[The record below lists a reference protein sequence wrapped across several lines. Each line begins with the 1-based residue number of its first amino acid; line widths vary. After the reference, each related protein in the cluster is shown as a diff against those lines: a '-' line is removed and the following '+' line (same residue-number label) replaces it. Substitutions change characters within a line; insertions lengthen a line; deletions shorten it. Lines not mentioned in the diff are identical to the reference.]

1 MAEPTAADA
10 TYLQENPDMA
20 EAFDRK
26 FGAGVSAGI
35 LAQAQEAAPAA
46 PPSATPEAPTPA
58 PPEAAPQDDG
68 VDGFIDNALDIAS
81 GIPSGILESVD
92 NGGKLLED
100 MLDSVG
106 VPTGVRL
113 TNSQGEFDPG
123 FMSRD
128 DYNAS
133 VDSGEMQP
141 LLGDRNKP
149 ENGGLLNAVDEPDT
163 AVGKLTQG
171 VSQFAVG
178 LLGAGKILKGAGM
191 LKLAA
196 KGAVVD
202 FSLFDPHEKRLSDI
216 ADEWGYGNI
225 VTDALKSEPG
235 DNAWIGRLKNA
246 GEGVILGGVLDSFIA
261 SIKVLK
267 GAKHKDVAAVEAALK
282 EADDAAGKAYDADG
296 NVIPQEAP
304 VAPAAV
310 ADEAAPVAP
319 TTVADEAAPVVKPVE
334 RDIIDTSRPPTP
346 EELADKAYKTDGVD
360 MGGEVFNEATAAE
373 VDAIAKEIARTGA
386 LPKDIAGRMNL
397 ARHVKNAVDQRD
409 LSAINAA
416 LSTVFKKSLSGVS
429 KTKSLASMK
438 STAVSIVRR
447 LDFSA
452 DPELAVQAALQ
463 RAGGVEQLQS
473 ELMAAELMTVSL
485 ETSANKLSQ
494 DITAGIFDAFGG
506 SKAAAEAEYVRMIKM
521 AAEANTVTQ
530 TILSGAGRTLRASQE
545 GGAVSQAFGGVKTA
559 IAQADHMAR
568 SKLGDSIEGVRD
580 AAEKATGKQ
589 PKVSHK
595 QIDPTMTAEEILH
608 IREAAEL
615 EPSVFT
621 KVASR
626 VYLGAADGVPA
637 VVEYTL
643 NALLSGVHTH
653 VANVAGTFY
662 RMNMDPIE
670 HYISGV
676 PLLNWSRRGNKV
688 ARQEALDTFLGTYK
702 ASLHASKMAFHV
714 LLKGENILDPLQKI
728 NESDVVTSIG
738 NRNFDASDM
747 MNIFDNDLTAGE
759 MFTQTIRNGKN
770 GLIKAASNMKDEG
783 ATAAAKNVL
792 GNTVRA
798 PSRLL
803 AAEDEFFKVAAYHGK
818 VGALARKQAIEEI
831 TAKQASAIADGRAFN
846 FDKELAAS
854 IDQKMKDAI
863 RARELSATEKA
874 SMSPDDLL
882 ALQNGKANDAA
893 GLAYAEDITFTSRLE
908 YGIGKHLQAYAQ
920 EAPAFKFI
928 LPFIRTPTNIFR
940 YTLHRTPLLG
950 MIQKDMRDAIRQG
963 GVARQRAFAKQTVG
977 IAFWATAG
985 AMVATGKIT
994 GGYPK
999 NKADRQLWKEAGI
1012 QPYSFVTED
1021 DDGIKTYTSF
1031 QRAEPGSTSFGM
1043 VADLFKILEK
1053 QDEHNAGELSVA
1065 MVAALVANMTSKT
1078 YLKGLQD
1085 TIRFLQDMDGYG
1097 ENFMANRFG
1106 MLVPSI
1112 LSHFNDDPYLR
1123 EAHGIAEAML
1133 AKTSFS
1139 KRLDPQRNVLGQPIL
1154 KPTEAY
1160 GPDDISPFAITTWK
1174 SDVVRDELIRLE
1186 ASIGFPAT
1194 SKGNIDLLSEDLR
1207 VSDTQSAYDRWLEL
1221 TGTIDVGGMTLHQAL
1236 EDLIDHPDWDTL
1248 ESDDFDNGEFA
1259 APGTKV
1265 GQVRALIREYQ
1276 QIALEDLRDEH
1287 PKLDEMLMNDEDAKD
1302 DYKYSGRVP
1311 EALQQ

>member
-26 FGAGVSAGI
+26 FGEGVSAGI
-35 LAQAQEAAPAA
+35 LSQQEE
-46 PPSATPEAPTPA
+46 ATPQPQAPTE
-58 PPEAAPQDDG
+58 EAVPQDDG
-68 VDGFIDNALDIAS
+68 VDGFIDNALDIAK
-81 GIPSGILESVD
+81 GIPSGVFEAID

-100 MLDSVG
+100 AADAVG
-106 VPTGVRL
+106 IPTGVRL
-113 TNSQGEFDPG
+113 TNAQGDFDPG

-128 DYNAS
+128 DYRAS
-133 VDSGEMQP
+133 VESGEMQP
-141 LLGDRNKP
+141 LLGDRNVP
-149 ENGGLLNAVDEPDT
+149 EAGGLLNSVQEPDT
-163 AVGKLTQG
+163 TAGKLTQG
-171 VSQFAVG
+171 VSQFVVG
-178 LLGAGKILKGAGM
+178 LVGAGKFIKGAGM
-191 LKLAA
+191 FKMAA

-216 ADEWGYGNI
+216 AEEWGYGNI
-225 VTDALKSEPG
+225 VTEALKSEPG
-235 DNAWIGRLKNA
+235 DDAWIGRLKNA
-246 GEGVILGGVLDSFIA
+246 GEGVLIGGVIDTLVTG
-261 SIKVLK
+261 IKVIK
-267 GAKHKDVAAVEAALK
+267 SAKHKDVAAVEAALK
-282 EADDAAGKAYDADG
+282 EADEAAGKVYDVDG
-296 NVIPQEAP
+296 NVIPQEVP
-304 VAPAAV
+304 VAPASV
-310 ADEAAPVAP
+310 ADEVEPA
-319 TTVADEAAPVVKPVE
+319 VKPVQ
-334 RDIIDTSRPPTP
+334 RDILDVSTPPTP
-346 EELADKAYKTDGVD
+346 KEVADKAYKTDGVD
-360 MGGEVFNEATAAE
+360 MGAEVFNKATADE
-373 VDAIAKEIARTGA
+373 VDSIAAEIARTGA

-397 ARHVKNAVDQRD
+397 ARHVKNAVNQGD

-416 LSTVFKKSLSGVS
+416 LSTVFKRSLVGVS
-429 KTKSLASMK
+429 KTQSLVSMK
-438 STAVSIVRR
+438 ATAVSIVRR
-447 LDFSA
+447 LDFTA

-473 ELMAAELMTVSL
+473 ELMAAELMTISL

-494 DITAGIFDAFGG
+494 DISSGIFDAFGG
-506 SKAAAEAEYVRMIKM
+506 SKEAAEAEYVRMIKM

-568 SKLGDSIEGVRD
+568 SKLGDSIEGVRE

-595 QIDPTMTAEEILH
+595 QIDPTMTDEEILL

-615 EPSVFT
+615 EPSVLS

-626 VYLGAADGVPA
+626 VYLGVADGVPA
-637 VVEYTL
+637 VVEWTL
-643 NALLSGVHTH
+643 NSLLSGVKTH
-653 VANVAGTFY
+653 IANISGGFY
-662 RMNMDPIE
+662 RLNMDPIE
-670 HYISGV
+670 HYASGV
-676 PLLNWSRRGNKV
+676 PLLNGSLRANKA

-702 ASLHASKMAFHV
+702 ATLDASKMAFHV

-728 NESDVVTSIG
+728 NESDVITSIG
-738 NRNFDASDM
+738 DRNFDASEM

-759 MFTQTIRNGKN
+759 MFIQTIRNGKN
-770 GLIKAASNMKDEG
+770 EVTKGLQNLKDEG
-783 ATAAAKNVL
+783 AKAGAKNIL
-792 GNTVRA
+792 GNIVRM

-818 VGALARKQAIEEI
+818 VGALSRKQAIEEV
-831 TAKQASAIADGRAFN
+831 TRKQSSALADGRAFD
-846 FDKELAAS
+846 FDKELANS
-854 IDQKMKDAI
+854 IETKMNDAI
-863 RARELSATEKA
+863 RARELSEMDKGA
-874 SMSPDDLL
+874 MSPDDMLS
-882 ALQNGKANDAA
+882 LQNGKANDSA
-893 GLAYAEDITFTSRLE
+893 GLTYAEDITFTNRLE
-908 YGIGKHLQAYAQ
+908 YGIGKSLQAYAQ

-940 YTLHRTPLLG
+940 YTLQRTPLLG
-950 MIQKDMRDAIRQG
+950 MAQKDMRDAIRAG
-963 GVARQRAFAKQTVG
+963 GASKQRAMAKQAIGT
-977 IAFWATAG
+977 AFWITAG
-985 AMVATGKIT
+985 AMVAQGKIT
-994 GGYPK
+994 GGPPK

-1012 QPYSFVTED
+1012 QPYSHVQENA
-1021 DDGIKTYTSF
+1021 DGTKTYTSY
-1031 QRAEPGSTSFGM
+1031 QRAEPGSNHFGL

-1053 QDEHNAGELSVA
+1053 QDEHNAGELSIA
-1065 MVAALVANMTSKT
+1065 MMSALVANMTSKT

-1097 ENFMANRFG
+1097 ENFTANRFG
-1106 MLVPSI
+1106 MLVPSV
-1112 LSHFNDDPYLR
+1112 LSQFNDDPYLR
-1123 EAHGIAEAML
+1123 EAYGIAEAML
-1133 AKTSFS
+1133 AKTPFS
-1139 KRLDPQRNVLGQPIL
+1139 ARLDPQRNVLGQAIL

-1160 GPDDISPFAITTWK
+1160 GPDNISPFAITTWK

-1221 TGTIDVGGMTLHQAL
+1221 TGTIDIGGFTLHQAL
-1236 EDLIDHPDWDTL
+1236 EDLIDHPDWDKY

-1265 GQVRALIREYQ
+1265 GEARAVIREYQ
-1276 QIALEDLRDEH
+1276 QTALEDLRYEH
-1287 PKLDEMLMNDEDAKD
+1287 PKLDEMLLADEDAKD

-1311 EALQQ
+1311 EELQQ